1 MIVDEVKDALANTSL
16 CSHLIKMAQSN
27 VHENAEYSEDNQQ
40 KVKMASDL
48 LILLLTGGERFYCLF
63 NMPRQ
68 ELICMSVFACKIQV
82 CQRTKSKIN

>member
-1 MIVDEVKDALANTSL
+1 MQYLCMTDDVKDALANTSL

-48 LILLLTGGERFYCLF
+48 LILLLTGG
-63 NMPRQ
+63 
-68 ELICMSVFACKIQV
+68 
-82 CQRTKSKIN
+82 

>member
-48 LILLLTGGERFYCLF
+48 LILLLTGGESFTVC
-63 NMPRQ
+63 
-68 ELICMSVFACKIQV
+68 LICQDRNLKV
-82 CQRTKSKIN
+82 CLCSHAKSKFARGQKVK